1 MLIKTS
7 NSDTPSQSSRTM
19 GHPESFSKPSS
30 QSSNA
35 GTGLEGQK
43 SLGWLHGRENMSPL
57 GGTMTFH
64 ERYGSLLRHITRGNA
79 ISHWHAPQESTN
91 GSTPGDNTSWNTR
104 ESPSK
109 HGCTTARTT

>member
-43 SLGWLHGRENMSPL
+43 SLGWLHGKENMSSL
-57 GGTMTFH
+57 GG
-64 ERYGSLLRHITRGNA
+64 
-79 ISHWHAPQESTN
+79 P
-91 GSTPGDNTSWNTR
+91 
-104 ESPSK
+104 
-109 HGCTTARTT
+109 